1 MIVDL
6 RGNSTRRFGTE
17 EDRQR
22 HLAEC
27 KRVRKS
33 MTVRFQVAPGE
44 SVTTPAGLVL
54 VAGSEVTAAMLHGKP
69 DEPAWRVLKEL
80 VDSGR
85 VLEADGAHD
94 KSA

>member
-1 MIVDL
+1 MIVDI
-6 RGNSTRRFGTE
+6 RGYSTRRFGTE

-22 HLAEC
+22 YLAEC
-27 KRVRKS
+27 RRIRKT

-44 SVTTPAGLVL
+44 SVKTPSGSVLEAGTQ
-54 VAGSEVTAAMLHGKP
+54 VTAAMLHGKQ

-85 VLEADGAHD
+85 VLEADGVGDDTA
-94 KSA
+94 